1 MGYLLAPG
9 ERSPDESGSAS
20 VEAAP
25 SDDPGIVSDLPAAAP
40 SVRRLARQLSVALAG
55 VEGTGPGG
63 RIIEDDVTS
72 AASRKPAVADLNPE
86 KSDAKSFVA
95 TPRARR
101 AAKKNDVDIQ
111 KIVGSGKDGR
121 IRERDVLIAVK
132 HPASNLRLGTRRIPV
147 SARRRI
153 IANRLSESAGQTVP
167 VTITTRADASNLV
180 SLRDQFKAAEH
191 QTIPAIH
198 DIVVMLVAQQLQR
211 YPLLSSRWDGDF
223 ILLPDPDQIHIGLAV
238 DTEEGLIVPVLRNV
252 LSNSLVEIAGESARV
267 IERARNGRLSGNEM
281 SGAVFTI
288 SNLGSFGIDAF
299 TPVINLPETAI
310 LGLGAIRQEPVVS
323 SDGRIEARRIMTLS
337 LTFDHRVIDGAP
349 AAGFLQSLS
358 LAIGNPAAM
367 LIAMGTLV

>member
-1 MGYLLAPG
+1 M
-9 ERSPDESGSAS
+9 
-20 VEAAP
+20 
-25 SDDPGIVSDLPAAAP
+25 
-40 SVRRLARQLSVALAG
+40 
-55 VEGTGPGG
+55 
-63 RIIEDDVTS
+63 
-72 AASRKPAVADLNPE
+72 
-86 KSDAKSFVA
+86 
-95 TPRARR
+95 
-101 AAKKNDVDIQ
+101 
-111 KIVGSGKDGR
+111 
-121 IRERDVLIAVK
+121 
-132 HPASNLRLGTRRIPV
+132 
-147 SARRRI
+147 
-153 IANRLSESAGQTVP
+153 P